1 MTLTATVEWGMCA
14 RSETNGCP
22 VAVVIRVVVVCVV
35 ARCVGG
41 NFAEAPERA
50 NHCSTFEET
59 GLITLHVRERARNRK
74 WDTRQ
79 LVFSW
84 HAHTFGPTSKTGTF
98 RVGWNTANVSQR
110 VLWSTQ
116 RPRLHNQT
124 PTPLACDT
132 ACVLVLLI
140 CGATFDEPN
149 QRQCRQ

>member
-1 MTLTATVEWGMCA
+1 MTLAATVEWGMCA

-22 VAVVIRVVVVCVV
+22 VAVVISVVVVCVV
-35 ARCVGG
+35 ARCVGQTLRGHLDERIVVPHLKRLGTLLCTCANVRATGSGIRG
-41 NFAEAPERA
+41 N
-50 NHCSTFEET
+50 
-59 GLITLHVRERARNRK
+59 
-74 WDTRQ
+74 
-79 LVFSW
+79 LVY
-84 HAHTFGPTSKTGTF
+84 TFGPTSKTGTF
-98 RVGWNTANVSQR
+98 RVGLNTANVSQR